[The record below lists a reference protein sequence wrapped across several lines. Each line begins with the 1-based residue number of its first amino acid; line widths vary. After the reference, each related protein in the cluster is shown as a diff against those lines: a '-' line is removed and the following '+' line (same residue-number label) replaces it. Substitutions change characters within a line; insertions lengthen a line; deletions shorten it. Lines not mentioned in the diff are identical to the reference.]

1 MSIQIIWKL
10 FTKNNARLS
19 LVRSLFH
26 GKPHIKLANFCT
38 EITAPSLT
46 LDRGVTRELLINK
59 CGLTD
64 EEITKAFRHHNDLLR
79 RKSGQN
85 IEDVLELLNGCG
97 LTTPAQIRKVVLC
110 NPHFLFYKSER
121 NLKSKLSLF
130 KTFMNEK
137 DITKLVQT
145 DAKIFD
151 ASEGTIKSGISL
163 LRNLGFEG
171 EALGDLLARRP
182 GLVVMS
188 EENVMEAFKL
198 VEDIGLK
205 KGSKMFAM
213 GLRSI
218 LVMGKNNLGR
228 KQQFLGS
235 LGFSEKQISELLRK
249 RTSILELSE
258 EKIKRNLDFLVKTAG
273 LPLTDLVKYPGL
285 FAYSLETRMIPRYRV
300 LESLKSMQVQMLR
313 RRLCFPSII
322 RLTEKRFLEEYVN
335 SNAEFSSVLQDI
347 YSGGKD
353 GKLIIVKETSRESVS
368 MKMIHESCGSSS
380 AASI

>member
-19 LVRSLFH
+19 LARSLFH
-26 GKPHIKLANFCT
+26 APFNGKPHIKLANFCT
-38 EITAPSLT
+38 ETTAPSLT
-46 LDRGVTRELLINK
+46 PPDRGVVRELLINK

-79 RKSGQN
+79 QKSGQN

-137 DITKLVQT
+137 DIAKLVQT
-145 DAKIFD
+145 GARAFD
-151 ASEGTIKSGISL
+151 ASEGRIKSVISL
-163 LRNLGFEG
+163 LQKLGYEG
-171 EALGDLLARRP
+171 EALSDLLARQP
-182 GLVVMS
+182 SLIVMS
-188 EENVMEAFKL
+188 EEKVMESFKQ

-205 KGSKMFAM
+205 KGSKLFAI

-218 LVMGKNNLGR
+218 LVMGIENLGR
-228 KQQFLGS
+228 KQQFLSS

-249 RTSILELSE
+249 RTLILELSE

-285 FAYSLETRMIPRYRV
+285 FAYSLEKRMIPRYRV
-300 LESLKSMQVQMLR
+300 LEALKSMQVQMLKKALFSKNCYADR
-313 RRLCFPSII
+313 K
-322 RLTEKRFLEEYVN
+322 TFLGR
-335 SNAEFSSVLQDI
+335 I
-347 YSGGKD
+347 Y
-353 GKLIIVKETSRESVS
+353 
-368 MKMIHESCGSSS
+368 
-380 AASI
+380 